1 MISSLLASMSADKA
15 LPKSP
20 PSDDFWM
27 PTDASTFAAD
37 VDGLYNFLFWL
48 SAISAAG
55 IFIAMLWFVVKYKAK
70 GREENEVAEDSS
82 HHNTA
87 LEITWSVI
95 PLFICIGIFVWGFK
109 GYVNMRTPPKDTVEI
124 HVQGQ
129 KWNWIF
135 TYSTGKVDSKLHVPV
150 DKDVRVI
157 IQSVDVLHSLYIP
170 AFRTKMDAV
179 PGRYTDLWFRATKTG
194 SYPIFCAEY
203 CGTSHSDMLSE
214 AVVHEPGGY
223 EQWVNKI
230 EVPSDPKVWGEQ
242 LYSQRGCK
250 TCHSVDG
257 SPLVGPTWKGLFGTD
272 RKFADGSTAQAD
284 ENYITNSINNPAGQV
299 VEGFPPSMPSYQGQ
313 LSDKEINAIVEYIKS
328 LK

>member
-1 MISSLLASMSADKA
+1 MISSLLASISADGA

-20 PSDDFWM
+20 PSDDYWM
-27 PTDASTFAAD
+27 PTSASTFAGD
-37 VDGLYNFLFWL
+37 IDGLYNFLFWL
-48 SAISAAG
+48 SVVSAAG
-55 IFIAMLWFVVKYKAK
+55 IFLAMLLFVVKYRAK
-70 GREENEVAEDSS
+70 GREANEVAEEST

-95 PLFICIGIFVWGFK
+95 PLFICVAIFVWGFK
-109 GYVNMRTPPKDTVEI
+109 GFVEMRTPPKDAIEI

-129 KWNWIF
+129 KWNWVF
-135 TYSTGKVDSKLHVPV
+135 TYSTGKIDSKLHVPV

-179 PGRYTDLWFRATKTG
+179 PGRYTDLWFRATKPG
-194 SYPIFCAEY
+194 KYPVFCAEY

-214 AVVHEPGGY
+214 AIVHEPGGF

-230 EVPSDPKVWGEQ
+230 DIPDDPAEHGKQ
-242 LYSQRGCK
+242 LYEQRGCK
-250 TCHSVDG
+250 TCHSTDG
-257 SPLVGPTWKGLFGTD
+257 TALVGPTWKGIFGTE
-272 RKFADGSTAQAD
+272 RPIEGGSVKVD
-284 ENYITNSINNPAGQV
+284 ENYISESINNPAAKV
-299 VEGFPPSMPSYQGQ
+299 AKGFAPSMPSYQGQ
-313 LSDKEINAIVEYIKS
+313 LNDREITALIEYIKT

>member
-1 MISSLLASMSADKA
+1 MISSLFAKLSADNA

-27 PTDASTFAAD
+27 PTSASTFAPE

-48 SAISAAG
+48 SAVSAAG
-55 IFIAMLWFVVKYKAK
+55 IFIAMLYFAIKYKAK
-70 GREENEVAEDSS
+70 SREANEVPEDSP
-82 HHNTA
+82 HHSTA

-109 GYVNMRTPPKDTVEI
+109 GFVEMRTPPKDTIEI
-124 HVQGQ
+124 HAQGQ

-135 TYSTGKVDSKLHVPV
+135 TYSTGKVDSKMHVPV

-157 IQSVDVLHSLYIP
+157 IQSVDVLHSLFIP

-194 SYPIFCAEY
+194 TYPIFCAEY

-214 AVVHEPGGY
+214 AVVHEAGAF

-242 LYSQRGCK
+242 LYVQRGCK

-257 SPLVGPTWKGLFGTD
+257 TALVGPSWQGLFGKD
-272 RKFADGSTAQAD
+272 RKFTDGSQTTAD
-284 ENYITNSINNPAGQV
+284 ENYISNSINNPAGQV
-299 VEGFPPSMPSYQGQ
+299 VEGFVPSMPSYQGQ

>member
-1 MISSLLASMSADKA
+1 MISTLLASMSADEA

-55 IFIAMLWFVVKYKAK
+55 IFIAMLWFVIKYRAK
-70 GREENEVAEDSS
+70 GREENELADDSS

-109 GYVNMRTPPKDTVEI
+109 GYVTMRTPPKDTVEI

-129 KWNWIF
+129 KWNWVF
-135 TYSTGKVDSKLHVPV
+135 TYPTGKIDSKLHVPV

-194 SYPIFCAEY
+194 NYPIFCAEY
-203 CGTSHSDMLSE
+203 CGTSHSDMLAE

-223 EQWVNKI
+223 ETWVNKI
-230 EVPSDPKVWGEQ
+230 DVPSDPKEWGEQ
-242 LYSQRGCK
+242 LYNQRGCK

-257 SPLVGPTWKGLFGTD
+257 AALVGPTWKGLFGKA
-272 RKFADGSTAQAD
+272 RKFADGSTATAD
-284 ENYITNSINNPAGQV
+284 ENYIANSINNPAGQV